1 MMYLNEDG
9 RIYVFASKAG
19 ADTNPDWFH
28 NLVANPQVTI
38 EMGKEMLRATANP
51 VMGEEHDRIYA
62 VQSDRYPGF
71 AEYQAKTTRNIPVV
85 ELVRV

>member
-1 MMYLNEDG
+1 MMYLDEDG

-38 EMGKEMLRATANP
+38 EMGKEKVNANAKP
-51 VMGEEHDRIYA
+51 VTGEEHDRIYA
-62 VQSDRYPGF
+62 VQVKRYPGF
-71 AEYQAKTTRNIPVV
+71 AEYQTKTTRRIPVV
-85 ELVRV
+85 ELIRV